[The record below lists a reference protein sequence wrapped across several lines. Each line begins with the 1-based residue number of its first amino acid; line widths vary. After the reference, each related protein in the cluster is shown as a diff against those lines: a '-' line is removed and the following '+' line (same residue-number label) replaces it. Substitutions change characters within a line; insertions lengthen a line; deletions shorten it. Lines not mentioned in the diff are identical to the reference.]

1 MSFFY
6 ALSIVLYSFYK
17 VFCLKDYVFKKA
29 RIFVKENKLKANI
42 VFPESSDSRVLK
54 AAIVVLQKNLAD
66 SIILIGKKDTVINSL
81 KEFSNCNDILGRIEV
96 VDPNSFPYIEMYLD
110 EYWSLQKLKGVT
122 KQSLKTQV
130 LDEITFAMLMVR
142 FGYAKSCVCGAIST
156 SAKVLSNALR
166 IIPKLEGVKIISSFM
181 IMDTLCTARNVD
193 FCFGY
198 NGILFFADC
207 SVVVNPNSLELA
219 EIALQSAKSFKDI
232 LNAKPKVALLSFST
246 KGSSSA
252 KETEKVKDAL
262 NIVRNKESDLLIDGE
277 LQLDSAIIKDVA
289 EKKCRESLV
298 AGSANVL
305 IFPNLDAGN
314 IGYKL
319 VERFAFAKAYGPFL
333 QGFSKPISDLSRG
346 CSVDEIVFASALM
359 ISI

>member
-1 MSFFY
+1 M
-6 ALSIVLYSFYK
+6 
-17 VFCLKDYVFKKA
+17 FCLKEYVFKKA

-54 AAIVVLQKNLAD
+54 AAIVILQKNLAD

-96 VDPNSFPYIEMYLD
+96 VDPNSFPDIEMYLD
-110 EYWSLQKLKGVT
+110 EYWSLQKLKEVT

-142 FGYAKSCVCGAIST
+142 FGYAKSCVCGAVST

-193 FCFGY
+193 FCFGH

-252 KETEKVKDAL
+252 KETEKVKNAL

-333 QGFSKPISDLSRG
+333 QGFSKPIGDLSRG

>member
-1 MSFFY
+1 M
-6 ALSIVLYSFYK
+6 YSFYK
-17 VFCLKDYVFKKA
+17 VFCLKEYVFKKA

-54 AAIVVLQKNLAD
+54 AAIVILQKNLAD

-96 VDPNSFPYIEMYLD
+96 VDPNSFPDIEMYLD
-110 EYWSLQKLKGVT
+110 EYWSLQKLKEVT

-142 FGYAKSCVCGAIST
+142 FGYAKSCVCGAVST

-193 FCFGY
+193 FCFGH

-252 KETEKVKDAL
+252 KETEKVKNAL

-333 QGFSKPISDLSRG
+333 QGFSKPIGDLSRG

>member
-1 MSFFY
+1 M
-6 ALSIVLYSFYK
+6 
-17 VFCLKDYVFKKA
+17 FCLKDYIFKRA
-29 RIFVKENKLKANI
+29 EIFVKENKFNASI
-42 VFPESSDSRVLK
+42 VYPESSDSRVLR
-54 AAIVVLQKNLAD
+54 AAVIVLQENLAS
-66 SIILIGKKDTVINSL
+66 SIIFIGKKDPVINSL
-81 KEFSNCNDILGRIEV
+81 KEFSNCNSILERIEV
-96 VDPNSFPYIEMYLD
+96 VDPNSFKDIEMYLD
-110 EYWSLQKLKGVT
+110 EYWSLLKLKGVT
-122 KQSLKTQV
+122 KKSLKVQV

-142 FGYAKSCVCGAIST
+142 LGYAKSCVCGAIST

-166 IIPKLEGVKIISSFM
+166 IIPKLNDVNIISSFM
-181 IMDTLCTARNVD
+181 IMDTLNIVRNVD
-193 FCFGY
+193 FCFGH

-232 LNAKPKVALLSFST
+232 LNVKPKVALLSFST
-246 KGSSSA
+246 KGSSNA
-252 KETEKVKDAL
+252 KETEKVKSAL
-262 NIVRNKESDLLIDGE
+262 NIVKNKESDLLVDGE
-277 LQLDSAIIKDVA
+277 LQLDSAIIKNVA

-359 ISI
+359 ISS

>member
-1 MSFFY
+1 M
-6 ALSIVLYSFYK
+6 LYSFYK

-29 RIFVKENKLKANI
+29 RIFAKENKLKANI

-54 AAIVVLQKNLAD
+54 AAIVILQKNLAD

-96 VDPNSFPYIEMYLD
+96 VDPNSFPDIEMYLD
-110 EYWSLQKLKGVT
+110 EYWSLQKLKEVT

-142 FGYAKSCVCGAIST
+142 FGYAKSCVCGAVST

-193 FCFGY
+193 FCFGH

-252 KETEKVKDAL
+252 KETEKVKNAL

-333 QGFSKPISDLSRG
+333 QGFSKPIGDLSRG

>member
-1 MSFFY
+1 M
-6 ALSIVLYSFYK
+6 
-17 VFCLKDYVFKKA
+17 FCLKNYIFNKA
-29 RIFVKENKLKANI
+29 KIFVKENKLKASL

-54 AAIVVLQKNLAD
+54 AAVVVLQENLAS
-66 SIILIGKKDTVINSL
+66 SIILIGKKDRVFNSL
-81 KEFSNCNDILGRIEV
+81 KEFSNCKNILERIEV
-96 VDPNSFPYIEMYLD
+96 VDPNFFPDIEMYLD
-110 EYWSLQKLKGVT
+110 EYWSLLKFKGVT
-122 KQSLKTQV
+122 KQGLKAQV
-130 LDEITFAMLMVR
+130 LDEIIFAMLMVR
-142 FGYAKSCVCGAIST
+142 LGYVKSCVCGAIST

-166 IIPKLEGVKIISSFM
+166 IIPKLDSVKVISSFM
-181 IMDTLCTARNVD
+181 IMDTLNIACNVD
-193 FCFGY
+193 FCFGH

-246 KGSSSA
+246 KGSSNA
-252 KETEKVKDAL
+252 RETEKVKNAL
-262 NIVRNKESDLLIDGE
+262 NIIKNKDSDLLIDGE
-277 LQLDSAIIKDVA
+277 LQLDSAIIKSVA
-289 EKKCRESLV
+289 EKKCRESPV
-298 AGSANVL
+298 AGLANVL

-346 CSVDEIVFASALM
+346 CSVDDIVFASALM

>member
-1 MSFFY
+1 M
-6 ALSIVLYSFYK
+6 YSFYK

-54 AAIVVLQKNLAD
+54 AAIVILQKNLAD

-96 VDPNSFPYIEMYLD
+96 VDPNSFPDIEMYLD
-110 EYWSLQKLKGVT
+110 EYWSLQKLKEVT

-142 FGYAKSCVCGAIST
+142 FGYAKSCVCGAVST

-193 FCFGY
+193 FCFGH

-252 KETEKVKDAL
+252 KETEKVKNAL

>member
-1 MSFFY
+1 M
-6 ALSIVLYSFYK
+6 
-17 VFCLKDYVFKKA
+17 FCLKDYVFKKA

-96 VDPNSFPYIEMYLD
+96 VDPNSFPDIEMYLD

-142 FGYAKSCVCGAIST
+142 FGYAKSCVCGAVST

-181 IMDTLCTARNVD
+181 IMDTLCTTRNVD
-193 FCFGY
+193 FCFGH

-252 KETEKVKDAL
+252 KETEKVKNAL

>member
-1 MSFFY
+1 M
-6 ALSIVLYSFYK
+6 
-17 VFCLKDYVFKKA
+17 FCLKDYVFKKA
-29 RIFVKENKLKANI
+29 KIFVKENKYKASV
-42 VFPESSDSRVLK
+42 VFPESGDSRVLK
-54 AAIVVLQKNLAD
+54 AAVVILQRNLAN
-66 SIILIGKKDTVINSL
+66 SIILIGKKDPVINSL
-81 KEFSNCNDILGRIEV
+81 KEFSNCNNILERIEV
-96 VDPNSFPYIEMYLD
+96 VDPNSFPDIEMYLD
-110 EYWSLQKLKGVT
+110 EYLSLLKLKGVGAT

-142 FGYAKSCVCGAIST
+142 LGYAKSCVCGAIST

-166 IIPKLEGVKIISSFM
+166 IIPKLDDVKIVSSFM
-181 IMDTLCTARNVD
+181 IMDTSSIARNVD
-193 FCFGY
+193 FCFGH

-232 LNAKPKVALLSFST
+232 LNAEPKVALLSFST
-246 KGSSSA
+246 KGSSNA
-252 KETEKVKDAL
+252 RETEKVKNAL
-262 NIVRNKESDLLIDGE
+262 NIVKNKESDLLIDGE
-277 LQLDSAIIKDVA
+277 LQLDSAIIKSVA

-305 IFPNLDAGN
+305 IFPNLDSGN

-359 ISI
+359 ISS

>member
-1 MSFFY
+1 M
-6 ALSIVLYSFYK
+6 
-17 VFCLKDYVFKKA
+17 FCLKDYIFNKA
-29 RIFVKENKLKANI
+29 KIFVKENKLKAKI

-54 AAIVVLQKNLAD
+54 AAVVVLQKNLAD
-66 SIILIGKKDTVINSL
+66 SIILVGKKDAVINSL
-81 KEFSNCNDILGRIEV
+81 KEFCNCNDVLERIEV
-96 VDPNSFPYIEMYLD
+96 VDPNSFPDIEMYLD
-110 EYWSLQKLKGVT
+110 EYWSLLKLKGVA

-142 FGYAKSCVCGAIST
+142 FGCAKSCVCGAVTT

-166 IIPKLEGVKIISSFM
+166 IIPKLDGVKIVSSFM
-181 IMDTLCTARNVD
+181 IMDTLNIARNAD

-207 SVVVNPNSLELA
+207 CVIVNPNSLELA

-232 LNAKPKVALLSFST
+232 LNVNPKVALLSFST
-246 KGSSSA
+246 KGSSNA
-252 KETEKVKDAL
+252 KEIEKVKNAL
-262 NIVRNKESDLLIDGE
+262 SIVKNKDSDLLIDGE
-277 LQLDSAIIKDVA
+277 LQLDSAIIKNVA

-359 ISI
+359 MII

>member
-1 MSFFY
+1 M
-6 ALSIVLYSFYK
+6 
-17 VFCLKDYVFKKA
+17 FCLKDYVFNKA
-29 RIFVKENKLKANI
+29 KIFVKENKFKASI

-54 AAIVVLQKNLAD
+54 AAVIVLQKNLAN
-66 SIILIGKKDTVINSL
+66 SVILLGKKDPVINSL
-81 KEFSNCNDILGRIEV
+81 KEFSNCNNILERIEV
-96 VDPNSFPYIEMYLD
+96 IDPHSFPDIEMYLD
-110 EYWSLQKLKGVT
+110 EYWSLLKLKGVT

-142 FGYAKSCVCGAIST
+142 FGYVKSCVCGAIST
-156 SAKVLSNALR
+156 SAEVLSNALR
-166 IIPKLEGVKIISSFM
+166 IIPKLDGVKIVSSFM
-181 IMDTLCTARNVD
+181 IMDTLNIARNVD
-193 FCFGY
+193 FCFGH

-207 SVVVNPNSLELA
+207 SLVVNPNSLELA

-246 KGSSSA
+246 KGSSNA
-252 KETEKVKDAL
+252 REAEKVKNAF
-262 NIVRNKESDLLIDGE
+262 NIIRNKESDLLIDGE

-289 EKKCRESLV
+289 EKKCSESLV

-333 QGFSKPISDLSRG
+333 QGLSKPISDLSRG

-359 ISI
+359 IGI

>member
-1 MSFFY
+1 M
-6 ALSIVLYSFYK
+6 LYSFYK

-29 RIFVKENKLKANI
+29 RIFAKENKLKANI

-96 VDPNSFPYIEMYLD
+96 VDPNSFPDIEMYLD

-142 FGYAKSCVCGAIST
+142 FGYAKSCVCGAVST

-193 FCFGY
+193 FCFGH

-252 KETEKVKDAL
+252 KETEKVKNAL

>member
-1 MSFFY
+1 M
-6 ALSIVLYSFYK
+6 
-17 VFCLKDYVFKKA
+17 FCLKDYVFKKA

-54 AAIVVLQKNLAD
+54 AAIVILQKNLAD

-96 VDPNSFPYIEMYLD
+96 VDPNSFPDIEMYLD
-110 EYWSLQKLKGVT
+110 EYWSLQKLKEVT

-130 LDEITFAMLMVR
+130 LDKITFAMLMVR
-142 FGYAKSCVCGAIST
+142 FGYAKSCVCGAVST

-193 FCFGY
+193 FCFGH

-252 KETEKVKDAL
+252 KETEKVKNAL

>member
-1 MSFFY
+1 M
-6 ALSIVLYSFYK
+6 LYSFYK

-96 VDPNSFPYIEMYLD
+96 VDPNSFPDIEIYLD

-142 FGYAKSCVCGAIST
+142 FGYAKSCVCGAVST

-252 KETEKVKDAL
+252 KETEKVKNAL

>member
-1 MSFFY
+1 M
-6 ALSIVLYSFYK
+6 LYSFYK

-54 AAIVVLQKNLAD
+54 AAIVILQKNLAD

-96 VDPNSFPYIEMYLD
+96 VDPNSFPDIEMYLD
-110 EYWSLQKLKGVT
+110 EYWSLQKLKEVT

-142 FGYAKSCVCGAIST
+142 FGYAKSCVCGAVST

-193 FCFGY
+193 FCFGH

-232 LNAKPKVALLSFST
+232 LNAKPKLLF
-246 KGSSSA
+246 
-252 KETEKVKDAL
+252 
-262 NIVRNKESDLLIDGE
+262 
-277 LQLDSAIIKDVA
+277 
-289 EKKCRESLV
+289 
-298 AGSANVL
+298 
-305 IFPNLDAGN
+305 
-314 IGYKL
+314 
-319 VERFAFAKAYGPFL
+319 
-333 QGFSKPISDLSRG
+333 
-346 CSVDEIVFASALM
+346 
-359 ISI
+359 

>member
-1 MSFFY
+1 M
-6 ALSIVLYSFYK
+6 LYSFYK

-54 AAIVVLQKNLAD
+54 AAIVILQKNLAD

-96 VDPNSFPYIEMYLD
+96 IDPNSFPDIEMYLD

-142 FGYAKSCVCGAIST
+142 FGYAKSCVCGAVST

-193 FCFGY
+193 FCFGH

-252 KETEKVKDAL
+252 KETEKVKNAL

>member
-1 MSFFY
+1 M
-6 ALSIVLYSFYK
+6 YSFYK

-54 AAIVVLQKNLAD
+54 AAIVILQKNLAD

-96 VDPNSFPYIEMYLD
+96 VDPNSFPDIEMYLD

-142 FGYAKSCVCGAIST
+142 FGYAKSCVCGAVST

-252 KETEKVKDAL
+252 KETEKVKNAL

>member
-1 MSFFY
+1 M
-6 ALSIVLYSFYK
+6 LYSFYK

-29 RIFVKENKLKANI
+29 RIFAKENKLKANI

-96 VDPNSFPYIEMYLD
+96 VDPNSFPDMEMYLD

-142 FGYAKSCVCGAIST
+142 FGYAKSCVCGAVST

-193 FCFGY
+193 FCFGH

-252 KETEKVKDAL
+252 KETEKVKNAL

>member
-1 MSFFY
+1 M
-6 ALSIVLYSFYK
+6 LYSFYK

-96 VDPNSFPYIEMYLD
+96 VDPNSFPDIEMYLD

-130 LDEITFAMLMVR
+130 LDEISFAMLMVR
-142 FGYAKSCVCGAIST
+142 FGYAKSCVCGAVST

-252 KETEKVKDAL
+252 KETEKVKNAL

>member
-1 MSFFY
+1 M
-6 ALSIVLYSFYK
+6 LYSFYK

-96 VDPNSFPYIEMYLD
+96 VDPNSFPDIEMYLD

-142 FGYAKSCVCGAIST
+142 FGYAKSCVCGAVST

-252 KETEKVKDAL
+252 KETEKVKNAL

>member
-1 MSFFY
+1 M
-6 ALSIVLYSFYK
+6 YSFYK

-29 RIFVKENKLKANI
+29 RIFAKENKLKANI

-54 AAIVVLQKNLAD
+54 AAIVILQKNLAD

-96 VDPNSFPYIEMYLD
+96 VDPNSFPDIEMYLD
-110 EYWSLQKLKGVT
+110 EYWSLQKLKEVT

-142 FGYAKSCVCGAIST
+142 FGYAKSCVCGAVST

-193 FCFGY
+193 FCFGH

-252 KETEKVKDAL
+252 KETEKVKNAL

-333 QGFSKPISDLSRG
+333 QGFSKPIGDLSRG

>member
-1 MSFFY
+1 M
-6 ALSIVLYSFYK
+6 
-17 VFCLKDYVFKKA
+17 FCLKDYVFEKA
-29 RIFVKENKLKANI
+29 RVFVQENKYKASI

-54 AAIVVLQKNLAD
+54 AAVVVLQKNLAN
-66 SIILIGKKDTVINSL
+66 SIILIGKKDSVFNSL
-81 KEFSNCNDILGRIEV
+81 KEFTISSNVLERIEV
-96 VDPNSFPYIEMYLD
+96 VDPNYFSGIEMYLD
-110 EYWSLQKLKGVT
+110 EYWNLLRLKGAT
-122 KQSLKTQV
+122 KQSLKAQV

-142 FGYAKSCVCGAIST
+142 FGHAKSCVCGAVAT

-166 IIPKLEGVKIISSFM
+166 IIPKLEGVKVISSFM
-181 IMDTLCTARNVD
+181 IMDTFSISCNVD
-193 FCFGY
+193 VCFGY

-232 LNAKPKVALLSFST
+232 LNANPKVALLSFST
-246 KGSSSA
+246 KGSSNA
-252 KETEKVKDAL
+252 RETEKVKNAL
-262 NIVRNKESDLLIDGE
+262 NIVKNRKSDLLIDGE
-277 LQLDSAIIKDVA
+277 LQLDSAIIKNVA
-289 EKKCRESLV
+289 EKKCRDSLV

-319 VERFAFAKAYGPFL
+319 VERLAFAKAYGPFL

>member
-1 MSFFY
+1 M
-6 ALSIVLYSFYK
+6 LYSFYK

-96 VDPNSFPYIEMYLD
+96 VDPNSFPDIEMYLD

-142 FGYAKSCVCGAIST
+142 FDYAKSCVCGAVST

-193 FCFGY
+193 FCFGH

-252 KETEKVKDAL
+252 KETEKVKNAL

>member
-1 MSFFY
+1 M
-6 ALSIVLYSFYK
+6 
-17 VFCLKDYVFKKA
+17 FCLKDYIFNKA
-29 RIFVKENKLKANI
+29 RIFAKENKLKANI
-42 VFPESSDSRVLK
+42 VFPESSDSRILK
-54 AAIVVLQKNLAD
+54 AAVVVLQKNLAD
-66 SIILIGKKDTVINSL
+66 SIILIGKKDPVINSL
-81 KEFSNCNDILGRIEV
+81 KEFSDCNDILERIEV
-96 VDPNSFPYIEMYLD
+96 VDPNSFSDIEIYLD
-110 EYWSLQKLKGVT
+110 EYWSLLKSKGAT

-142 FGYAKSCVCGAIST
+142 LGYAKSCVCGAIST

-166 IIPKLEGVKIISSFM
+166 IMPKLEGVKIISSFM
-181 IMDTLCTARNVD
+181 IMDTLSIARNVD
-193 FCFGY
+193 FCFGHK
-198 NGILFFADC
+198 GILFFADC
-207 SVVVNPNSLELA
+207 SVVVNPDSLELA

-252 KETEKVKDAL
+252 KETEKVKNAL
-262 NIVRNKESDLLIDGE
+262 NIVKNKESDLLIDGE

-359 ISI
+359 ISS

>member
-1 MSFFY
+1 M
-6 ALSIVLYSFYK
+6 LYSFYK
-17 VFCLKDYVFKKA
+17 VFCLKEYVFKKA

-54 AAIVVLQKNLAD
+54 AAIVILQKNLAD

-96 VDPNSFPYIEMYLD
+96 VDPNSFPDIEMYLD
-110 EYWSLQKLKGVT
+110 EYWSLQKLKEVT

-142 FGYAKSCVCGAIST
+142 FGYAKSCVCGAVST

-193 FCFGY
+193 FCFGH

-252 KETEKVKDAL
+252 KETEKVKNAL

-333 QGFSKPISDLSRG
+333 QGFSKPIGDLSRG

>member
-1 MSFFY
+1 M
-6 ALSIVLYSFYK
+6 LYSFYK

-29 RIFVKENKLKANI
+29 RIFAKENKLKANI

-54 AAIVVLQKNLAD
+54 AAIVILQKNLAD

-96 VDPNSFPYIEMYLD
+96 VDPNSFPDIEMYLD

-142 FGYAKSCVCGAIST
+142 FGYAKSCVCGAVST

-193 FCFGY
+193 FCFGH

-252 KETEKVKDAL
+252 KETEKVKNAL

>member
-1 MSFFY
+1 M
-6 ALSIVLYSFYK
+6 YSFYK
-17 VFCLKDYVFKKA
+17 VFCLKDYVFNKA
-29 RIFVKENKLKANI
+29 RIFVKENKLRANV
-42 VFPESSDSRVLK
+42 VFPESSDPRVLK

-66 SIILIGKKDTVINSL
+66 SIILIGKKDPVINSL
-81 KEFSNCNDILGRIEV
+81 KEFSNCNDILERIEV
-96 VDPNSFPYIEMYLD
+96 IDPNFFPDIEMYLD

-122 KQSLKTQV
+122 KQSLKAQV

-142 FGYAKSCVCGAIST
+142 FGYAKSCVCGAVST

-181 IMDTLCTARNVD
+181 IMDTLCTASNVD
-193 FCFGY
+193 FCFGH

-246 KGSSSA
+246 KGSSCV
-252 KETEKVKDAL
+252 KEAEKVKNAL
-262 NIVRNKESDLLIDGE
+262 DIVKNKESDLLIDGE

-319 VERFAFAKAYGPFL
+319 VERLAFAKAYGPFL

-359 ISI
+359 ISS

>member
-1 MSFFY
+1 M
-6 ALSIVLYSFYK
+6 LYSFYK

-96 VDPNSFPYIEMYLD
+96 VDPNSFPDIEMYLD

-193 FCFGY
+193 FCFGH

>member
-1 MSFFY
+1 M
-6 ALSIVLYSFYK
+6 
-17 VFCLKDYVFKKA
+17 FCLKDYIFKKA
-29 RIFVKENKLKANI
+29 RIFAKENKLKANI
-42 VFPESSDSRVLK
+42 VFPESSDSRILK
-54 AAIVVLQKNLAD
+54 AAVVILQKNLAD
-66 SIILIGKKDTVINSL
+66 SIILIGKKDPVINSL
-81 KEFSNCNDILGRIEV
+81 KEFSDCNDILERIEV
-96 VDPNSFPYIEMYLD
+96 VDPNSFSDIEMYLD
-110 EYWSLQKLKGVT
+110 EYWSLLKSKEVT
-122 KQSLKTQV
+122 KQNLKTQV

-142 FGYAKSCVCGAIST
+142 LGYAKSCVCGAIST

-181 IMDTLCTARNVD
+181 IMDTLSIARNVD
-193 FCFGY
+193 FCFGH

-207 SVVVNPNSLELA
+207 SVVVNPDSLELA

-252 KETEKVKDAL
+252 KETEKVKNAL
-262 NIVRNKESDLLIDGE
+262 NIVKNKESDLLIDGE

-298 AGSANVL
+298 AGYANVL

-359 ISI
+359 ISS

>member
-1 MSFFY
+1 M
-6 ALSIVLYSFYK
+6 
-17 VFCLKDYVFKKA
+17 FCLKDYIFKKA
-29 RIFVKENKLKANI
+29 RIFAKENKLKANI
-42 VFPESSDSRVLK
+42 VFPESSDYRVLK
-54 AAIVVLQKNLAD
+54 AAIVILQKNLAD
-66 SIILIGKKDTVINSL
+66 SIILIGKKDPIINSL
-81 KEFSNCNDILGRIEV
+81 KEFSDCNDILERIEV
-96 VDPNSFPYIEMYLD
+96 VDPNSFLDIEMYLD
-110 EYWSLQKLKGVT
+110 EYWNLLKSKGAT

-142 FGYAKSCVCGAIST
+142 LGYAKSCVCGAIST

-181 IMDTLCTARNVD
+181 IMDTLSIARNID
-193 FCFGY
+193 FCFGHK
-198 NGILFFADC
+198 GILFFADC
-207 SVVVNPNSLELA
+207 SVVVNPDSLELA

-252 KETEKVKDAL
+252 KEAEKVKNAL
-262 NIVRNKESDLLIDGE
+262 NIVKNKESDLLIDGE

-359 ISI
+359 ISS

>member
-1 MSFFY
+1 M
-6 ALSIVLYSFYK
+6 
-17 VFCLKDYVFKKA
+17 FCLKDYIFKRAK
-29 RIFVKENKLKANI
+29 IFVKDNKSNASI
-42 VFPESSDSRVLK
+42 VYPESSDSRVLK
-54 AAIVVLQKNLAD
+54 AAVIVLQENLAS
-66 SIILIGKKDTVINSL
+66 SIIFIGKKDPVINSL
-81 KEFSNCNDILGRIEV
+81 KEFSNCNSILERIEV
-96 VDPNSFPYIEMYLD
+96 VDPNSFSDIEMYLD
-110 EYWSLQKLKGVT
+110 EYWNLLKLKGAT
-122 KQSLKTQV
+122 KKSLKAQV

-142 FGYAKSCVCGAIST
+142 LGYVKSCVCGAIST

-166 IIPKLEGVKIISSFM
+166 IIPKLDGVNIISSFM
-181 IMDTLCTARNVD
+181 IMDTLNIVRNVD
-193 FCFGY
+193 FCFGH

-219 EIALQSAKSFKDI
+219 EIALQSAQSFKDI
-232 LNAKPKVALLSFST
+232 LNVKPKVALLSFST
-246 KGSSSA
+246 KGSSNA
-252 KETEKVKDAL
+252 RETEKVKSAL
-262 NIVRNKESDLLIDGE
+262 NIVKNKESDLLVDGE
-277 LQLDSAIIKDVA
+277 LQLDSAIIKNVA

-359 ISI
+359 ISS

>member
-1 MSFFY
+1 M
-6 ALSIVLYSFYK
+6 LYSFYK

-54 AAIVVLQKNLAD
+54 AAIVILQKNLAD

-96 VDPNSFPYIEMYLD
+96 VDPNSFPDIEMYLD

-142 FGYAKSCVCGAIST
+142 FGYAKSCVCGAVST

-252 KETEKVKDAL
+252 KETEKVKNAL

>member
-1 MSFFY
+1 M
-6 ALSIVLYSFYK
+6 LYSFYK

-29 RIFVKENKLKANI
+29 KIFVKENKLKANI

-96 VDPNSFPYIEMYLD
+96 VDPNSFPDIEMYLD

-142 FGYAKSCVCGAIST
+142 FGYAKSCVCGAVST

-193 FCFGY
+193 FCFGH

>member
-1 MSFFY
+1 M
-6 ALSIVLYSFYK
+6 
-17 VFCLKDYVFKKA
+17 
-29 RIFVKENKLKANI
+29 
-42 VFPESSDSRVLK
+42 
-54 AAIVVLQKNLAD
+54 
-66 SIILIGKKDTVINSL
+66 
-81 KEFSNCNDILGRIEV
+81 EFT
-96 VDPNSFPYIEMYLD
+96 
-110 EYWSLQKLKGVT
+110 KLKGVT

-142 FGYAKSCVCGAIST
+142 FGYAKSCVCGAVST

-193 FCFGY
+193 FCFGH

-252 KETEKVKDAL
+252 KETEKVKNAL

>member
-1 MSFFY
+1 M
-6 ALSIVLYSFYK
+6 LYSFYK

-29 RIFVKENKLKANI
+29 KVFVKENKFKASV
-42 VFPESSDSRVLK
+42 VFPESSDSRILK
-54 AAIVVLQKNLAD
+54 ATVIILQKNLAN
-66 SIILIGKKDTVINSL
+66 SVILIGKKDSVINSL
-81 KEFSNCNDILGRIEV
+81 KEFSNCNNILERIEV
-96 VDPNSFPYIEMYLD
+96 VDPNSFPDIEMYLD
-110 EYWSLQKLKGVT
+110 EYWSLLKLKGAT
-122 KQSLKTQV
+122 KQSLRAQV

-142 FGYAKSCVCGAIST
+142 FGYVKSCVCGAIST

-166 IIPKLEGVKIISSFM
+166 IIPRVDDVKIISSFM
-181 IMDTLCTARNVD
+181 IIDTSNNVRNVD
-193 FCFGY
+193 FCFGH

-246 KGSSSA
+246 KGSSNA
-252 KETEKVKDAL
+252 REIEKVKNAL
-262 NIVRNKESDLLIDGE
+262 NIVKNKESDLLIDGE
-277 LQLDSAIIKDVA
+277 LQLDSAISRNVA

-359 ISI
+359 MSV

>member
-1 MSFFY
+1 M
-6 ALSIVLYSFYK
+6 LYSFYK

-54 AAIVVLQKNLAD
+54 AAIVILQKNLAD

-96 VDPNSFPYIEMYLD
+96 VDPNSFPDIEMYLD

-142 FGYAKSCVCGAIST
+142 FGYAKSCVCGAVST

-193 FCFGY
+193 FCFGH

-252 KETEKVKDAL
+252 KETEKVKNAL

>member
-1 MSFFY
+1 M
-6 ALSIVLYSFYK
+6 YSFYK

-96 VDPNSFPYIEMYLD
+96 VDPNSFPDIEMYLD

-130 LDEITFAMLMVR
+130 LDEISFAMLMVR
-142 FGYAKSCVCGAIST
+142 FGYAKSCVCGAVST

-252 KETEKVKDAL
+252 KETEKVKNAL

>member
-1 MSFFY
+1 M
-6 ALSIVLYSFYK
+6 LYSFYK

-96 VDPNSFPYIEMYLD
+96 VDPNSFPDIEMYLD

-142 FGYAKSCVCGAIST
+142 FGYAKSCVCGAVST

-193 FCFGY
+193 FCFGH

>member
-1 MSFFY
+1 M
-6 ALSIVLYSFYK
+6 LYSFYK

-96 VDPNSFPYIEMYLD
+96 VDPNSFPDIEMYLD
-110 EYWSLQKLKGVT
+110 EYWSSQKLKGVT

-142 FGYAKSCVCGAIST
+142 FGYAKSCVCGAVST

-193 FCFGY
+193 FCFGH

-252 KETEKVKDAL
+252 KETEKVKNAL

>member
-1 MSFFY
+1 M
-6 ALSIVLYSFYK
+6 YSFYK

-29 RIFVKENKLKANI
+29 RIFVEENKLKANI

-96 VDPNSFPYIEMYLD
+96 VDPNSFPDIEMYLD

-142 FGYAKSCVCGAIST
+142 FGYAKSCVCGAVST

-193 FCFGY
+193 FCFGH

-252 KETEKVKDAL
+252 KETEKVKNAL

>member
-1 MSFFY
+1 M
-6 ALSIVLYSFYK
+6 LYSFYK

-54 AAIVVLQKNLAD
+54 AAIVILQKNLAD

-96 VDPNSFPYIEMYLD
+96 VDPNSFPDIEMYLD
-110 EYWSLQKLKGVT
+110 EYWSLQKLKEVT

-142 FGYAKSCVCGAIST
+142 FGYAKSCVCGAVST

-193 FCFGY
+193 FCFGH

-252 KETEKVKDAL
+252 KETEKVKNAL